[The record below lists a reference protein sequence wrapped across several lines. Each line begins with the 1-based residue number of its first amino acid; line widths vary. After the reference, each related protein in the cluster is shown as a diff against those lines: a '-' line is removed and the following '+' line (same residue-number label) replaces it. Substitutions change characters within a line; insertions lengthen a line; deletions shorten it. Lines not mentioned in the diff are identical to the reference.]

1 MLTRSEVSYSGT
13 VTAHTVPLVDEVEG
27 QPQGH
32 LLQESTPVFLLG
44 LILVQFWQHLRF
56 SFLSSSDIILCLDIM
71 FGCATH

>member
-27 QPQGH
+27 HQDHEQPQGH

-56 SFLSSSDIILCLDIM
+56 SFT
-71 FGCATH
+71 FKF